1 VDVQELALSYGPVG
15 LLVICFISATIIPLA
30 SEAAVFGALKL
41 GIPATEVLVYSSIGN
56 CAAVAFNYWLGRLGS
71 EAAHRNALKKKWAKS
86 SLEYLEKHGL
96 WALLLSWLPVIG
108 DPLTIV
114 GGIIRINF
122 LHFALIVFSLRIARY
137 VAILWI
143 V

>member
-1 VDVQELALSYGPVG
+1 MDIEALALSYGPIG

-30 SEAAVFGALKL
+30 SEAVVFGALKL
-41 GIPATEVLVYSSIGN
+41 GIPATEVLIYSSIGN
-56 CAAVAFNYWLGRLGS
+56 CAAVALNYWLGRLGS
-71 EAAHRNALKKKWAKS
+71 EAAHRKALKKTWAKK
-86 SLEYLEKHGL
+86 SLEFLERHGL
-96 WALLLSWLPVIG
+96 WALGLSWLPVIG

-122 LHFALIVFSLRIARY
+122 LHFALIVFTLRVLRY
-137 VAILWI
+137 IAILWI

>member
-1 VDVQELALSYGPVG
+1 MG
-15 LLVICFISATIIPLA
+15 LLVVCFISATIVPLA
-30 SEAAVFGALKL
+30 SEAALFAALKF
-41 GIPATEVLVYSSIGN
+41 GIPATEALIYASIGN

-71 EAAHRNALKKKWAKS
+71 EAAHRRALKSKWAKK
-86 SLEYLEKHGL
+86 SLDYLEKHGL

-114 GGIIRINF
+114 GGIIRMNF
-122 LHFALIVFSLRIARY
+122 LHFVLITFPLRTIRY
-137 VAILWI
+137 VAILWL